1 MYQVV
6 EYNDYRKEN
15 YIFLHGV
22 TSDLEKAKQRTYEII
37 QKDIEKCNDKDNE
50 SIIYQ
55 VYKLDERAN
64 YVDLQP
70 NDRKNVICEH
80 SYRCINFSSLLG
92 KTVREVFGMMEEKV
106 PKKVSPNEIV
116 TKDVFRNLIDNK
128 HISIYWAEELGFDVD
143 NYATIVA
150 IVKCDEF

>member
-1 MYQVV
+1 MYQVI

-22 TSDLEKAKQRTYEII
+22 TSDLQKATQRTQEII
-37 QKDIEKCNDKDNE
+37 QKGIEKCHNKE

-55 VYKLDERAN
+55 VYKLDERTE

-70 NDRKNVICEH
+70 NDRKNVICQY
-80 SYRCINFSSLLG
+80 SYRCINFTSLLG
-92 KTVREVFGMMEEKV
+92 KTVREVFDMMEEKV
-106 PKKVSPNEIV
+106 PKKVSPDEIV

-128 HISIYWAEELGFDVD
+128 HVSIYCAEDLGFDVD
-143 NYATIVA
+143 NFSTIVA
-150 IVKCDEF
+150 IVKCEEF